1 MENQTTAAVAA
12 GDGKAEKAALNAEA
26 RQRRARERAEKRSS
40 PLARQKK
47 RELPWILYDVGNSAF
62 TLLVSAILPIYFNAL
77 VTGAGLSGTDATAIW
92 GYAASGVTLCVAVI
106 SPILGSFTDY
116 KGLKK
121 PFFFFCAVIGGIGC
135 AALGLRMS
143 WVEFLALFVITK
155 IAYSVSLVFYDAML
169 PDVADLKRVDIV
181 SSKGYAWGY
190 IGSCIP
196 FILSIVLVLTVDT
209 AISMPIAF
217 IINAVWWLAFT
228 LPLTKS
234 YKQTHF
240 VEREPHPVRQN
251 FKRLASVFTKNG
263 GVKNRKG
270 IILFLVA
277 FFLYIDGV
285 YTVIDMATS
294 FGTALGLETSGLL
307 IALLVTQIVA
317 FPSAIAFGKLAGKV
331 SNELL
336 ITISICAYTFVG
348 AFAIFMHSMWQ
359 FWVLAVMV
367 GLFQGGIQALSRSY
381 FTKIIPAEHSGT
393 LFGIMDIFGK
403 GAAFIGTLLVSVVTQ
418 ATDSVNLGAIPI
430 VCLFVAGLAM
440 FIVAAKYNKP
450 FIAQS
455 QQAENEAER
464 QQAEQAAAQGDGA
477 FGDVQ
482 YEGTSDGVHGEG
494 TSDGAEQAVSADIA
508 EGTDGE
514 NI

>member
-1 MENQTTAAVAA
+1 MENQSALQTAESATEAR
-12 GDGKAEKAALNAEA
+12 AEA
-26 RQRRARERAEKRSS
+26 KRRRADARARRKSD
-40 PLARQKK
+40 PLYRQKRK
-47 RELPWILYDVGNSAF
+47 ELPWILYDVGNSAF

-116 KGLKK
+116 KGMKK
-121 PFFFFCAVIGGIGC
+121 PFFFFSAVIGVIGC
-135 AALGLRMS
+135 AALGIPMS
-143 WVEFLALFVITK
+143 WVAFLALFIVTK

-169 PDVADLKRVDIV
+169 PDVTDLKRVDIV
-181 SSKGYAWGY
+181 SAKGYAWGY

-196 FILSIVLVLTVDT
+196 FLISIVLVLTVDT

-217 IINAVWWLAFT
+217 IINALWWLGFT
-228 LPLTKS
+228 LPLTKT

-240 VEREPHPVRQN
+240 IERSEHTVRKS
-251 FKRLASVFTKNG
+251 FKKLAGVFKKEG

-294 FGTALGLETSGLL
+294 FGTALGFDSTGLL
-307 IALLVTQIVA
+307 LALLVTQVVA
-317 FPSAIAFGKLAGKV
+317 FPSAIVFGKIAGKV

-336 ITISICAYTFVG
+336 ITISVCAYTFVG
-348 AFAIFMHSMWQ
+348 IFAIFMQSIWQ

-403 GAAFIGTLLVSVVTQ
+403 GAAFLGTLLVSIVTQ
-418 ATDSVNLGAIPI
+418 ATGSVNLGAIPI
-430 VCLFVAGLAM
+430 VCLFVAGLAV
-440 FIVAAKYNKP
+440 FIITARYNKP

-455 QQAENEAER
+455 QRLEDEMEALEAAKEN
-464 QQAEQAAAQGDGA
+464 
-477 FGDVQ
+477 
-482 YEGTSDGVHGEG
+482 
-494 TSDGAEQAVSADIA
+494 
-508 EGTDGE
+508 GTDRL
-514 NI
+514 

>member
-1 MENQTTAAVAA
+1 MENQSALQTAGSA
-12 GDGKAEKAALNAEA
+12 AEA
-26 RQRRARERAEKRSS
+26 RAEAKRRRADARARRKSD
-40 PLARQKK
+40 PLYRQKRK
-47 RELPWILYDVGNSAF
+47 ELPWILYDVGNSAF

-77 VTGAGLSGTDATAIW
+77 VTGAGLEGTDATAIW

-116 KGLKK
+116 KGMKK
-121 PFFFFCAVIGGIGC
+121 PFFFFSAVIGVIGC
-135 AALGLRMS
+135 AALGIPMS
-143 WVEFLALFVITK
+143 WVAFLALFIVTK

-169 PDVADLKRVDIV
+169 PDVTDLKRVDIV
-181 SSKGYAWGY
+181 SAKGYAWGY

-196 FILSIVLVLTVDT
+196 FLISIVLVLTVDT

-217 IINAVWWLAFT
+217 IINALWWLGFT
-228 LPLTKS
+228 LPLTKT

-240 VEREPHPVRQN
+240 IERSEHTVRKS
-251 FKRLASVFTKNG
+251 FKKLAGVFKKEG

-294 FGTALGLETSGLL
+294 FGTALGFDSTGLL
-307 IALLVTQIVA
+307 LALLVTQVVA
-317 FPSAIAFGKLAGKV
+317 FPSAIVFGKIAGKV

-336 ITISICAYTFVG
+336 ITISVCAYTFVG
-348 AFAIFMHSMWQ
+348 IFAIFMQSIWQ

-403 GAAFIGTLLVSVVTQ
+403 GAAFLGTLLVSIVTQ
-418 ATDSVNLGAIPI
+418 ATGSVNLGAIPI
-430 VCLFVAGLAM
+430 VCLFVAGLAV
-440 FIVAAKYNKP
+440 FIITARYNKP

-455 QQAENEAER
+455 QRLEDEMEALEAAKENGT
-464 QQAEQAAAQGDGA
+464 EQTVNG
-477 FGDVQ
+477 
-482 YEGTSDGVHGEG
+482 GEN
-494 TSDGAEQAVSADIA
+494 SADEA
-508 EGTDGE
+508 DEQGVGSEDGTAD
-514 NI
+514 NANN

>member
-1 MENQTTAAVAA
+1 MENQSALQTAGSA
-12 GDGKAEKAALNAEA
+12 AEA
-26 RQRRARERAEKRSS
+26 RAEAKRRRADARARRKSD
-40 PLARQKK
+40 PLYRQKRK
-47 RELPWILYDVGNSAF
+47 ELPWILYDVGNSAF

-77 VTGAGLSGTDATAIW
+77 VTGAGLEGTDATAIW

-116 KGLKK
+116 KGMKK
-121 PFFFFCAVIGGIGC
+121 PFFFFSAVIGVIGC
-135 AALGLRMS
+135 AALGIPMS
-143 WVEFLALFVITK
+143 WVAFLALFIVTK

-169 PDVADLKRVDIV
+169 PDVTDLKRVDIV
-181 SSKGYAWGY
+181 SAKGYAWGY

-196 FILSIVLVLTVDT
+196 FLISIVLVLTVDT

-217 IINAVWWLAFT
+217 IINALWWLGFT
-228 LPLTKS
+228 LPLTKT

-240 VEREPHPVRQN
+240 IERSEHTVRKS
-251 FKRLASVFTKNG
+251 FKKLAGVFKKEG

-294 FGTALGLETSGLL
+294 FGTALGFDSTGLL
-307 IALLVTQIVA
+307 LALLVTQVVA
-317 FPSAIAFGKLAGKV
+317 FPSAIVFGKIAGKV
-331 SNELL
+331 ANELL
-336 ITISICAYTFVG
+336 ITISVCAYTFVG
-348 AFAIFMHSMWQ
+348 IFAIFMQSIWQ

-403 GAAFIGTLLVSVVTQ
+403 GAAFLGTLLVSIVTQ
-418 ATDSVNLGAIPI
+418 ATGSVNLGAIPI
-430 VCLFVAGLAM
+430 VCLFVAGLAV
-440 FIVAAKYNKP
+440 FIITARYNKP

-455 QQAENEAER
+455 QRLEDEMEALEAAKEN
-464 QQAEQAAAQGDGA
+464 
-477 FGDVQ
+477 
-482 YEGTSDGVHGEG
+482 GT
-494 TSDGAEQAVSADIA
+494 EQAVNGSENSTDEAD
-508 EGTDGE
+508 EQGVGSEDGTAD
-514 NI
+514 NANN

>member
-1 MENQTTAAVAA
+1 MENQSALRQ
-12 GDGKAEKAALNAEA
+12 GAENSRAEAKRRRAEA
-26 RQRRARERAEKRSS
+26 RALRKSD
-40 PLARQKK
+40 PLYRQKRK
-47 RELPWILYDVGNSAF
+47 ELPWILYDVGNSAF

-77 VTGAGLSGTDATAIW
+77 VTGAGLSATDATAIW

-116 KGLKK
+116 KGMKK
-121 PFFFFCAVIGGIGC
+121 PFFFFSAIIGVIGC
-135 AALGLRMS
+135 AALGIPMT
-143 WVEFLALFVITK
+143 WVAFLALFIVTK

-169 PDVADLKRVDIV
+169 PDVTDLKRVDIV
-181 SSKGYAWGY
+181 SAKGYAWGY

-196 FILSIVLVLTVDT
+196 FLISILLVLTVDT

-217 IINAVWWLAFT
+217 IINALWWLGFT
-228 LPLTKS
+228 LPLTRT

-240 VEREPHPVRQN
+240 VARGEHTVKQS
-251 FKRLASVFTKNG
+251 FKQLAGVFRRDG

-270 IILFLVA
+270 IILFLIA

-294 FGTALGLETSGLL
+294 FGTALGFDSTGLL
-307 IALLVTQIVA
+307 LALLVTQVVA
-317 FPSAIAFGKLAGKV
+317 FPSAIAFGKIAGKI
-331 SNELL
+331 SNEML
-336 ITISICAYTFVG
+336 ITISVCAYTCVG
-348 AFAIFMHSMWQ
+348 IFAIFMQAIWQ

-403 GAAFIGTLLVSVVTQ
+403 GAAFLGTMLVSIVTQ

-430 VCLFVAGLAM
+430 VCLFVAGLAV
-440 FIVAAKYNKP
+440 FIVTAKYNKP
-450 FIAQS
+450 FIAES
-455 QQAENEAER
+455 RKLEDEAEAADLAR
-464 QQAEQAAAQGDGA
+464 EKAAAEQAATDCAENSADCACTQGHNDDADGN
-477 FGDVQ
+477 
-482 YEGTSDGVHGEG
+482 GEG
-494 TSDGAEQAVSADIA
+494 K
-508 EGTDGE
+508 
-514 NI
+514 

>member
-1 MENQTTAAVAA
+1 MENQSALQTAESA
-12 GDGKAEKAALNAEA
+12 AEA
-26 RQRRARERAEKRSS
+26 RAEAKRRRADARARRKSD
-40 PLARQKK
+40 PLYRQKRK
-47 RELPWILYDVGNSAF
+47 ELPWILYDVGNSAF

-92 GYAASGVTLCVAVI
+92 GYAASGVTPCVAVI

-116 KGLKK
+116 KGMKK
-121 PFFFFCAVIGGIGC
+121 PFFFFSAVIGVIGC
-135 AALGLRMS
+135 AALGIPMS
-143 WVEFLALFVITK
+143 WVAFLALFIVTK

-169 PDVADLKRVDIV
+169 PDVTDLKRVDIV
-181 SSKGYAWGY
+181 SAKGYAWGY

-196 FILSIVLVLTVDT
+196 FLISIVLVLTVDT

-217 IINAVWWLAFT
+217 IINALWWLGFT
-228 LPLTKS
+228 LPLTKT

-240 VEREPHPVRQN
+240 IERSEHTIRKS
-251 FKRLASVFTKNG
+251 FKKLAGVFKKEG

-294 FGTALGLETSGLL
+294 FGTALGFDSTGLL
-307 IALLVTQIVA
+307 LALLVTQVVA
-317 FPSAIAFGKLAGKV
+317 FPSAIVFGKIAGKV

-336 ITISICAYTFVG
+336 ITISVCAYTFVG
-348 AFAIFMHSMWQ
+348 IFAIFMQSIWQ

-403 GAAFIGTLLVSVVTQ
+403 GAAFLGTLLVSIVTQ
-418 ATDSVNLGAIPI
+418 ATGSVNLGAIPI
-430 VCLFVAGLAM
+430 VCLFVAGLIV
-440 FIVAAKYNKP
+440 FIITARYNKP

-455 QQAENEAER
+455 QRLEDEMEALETAKEN
-464 QQAEQAAAQGDGA
+464 
-477 FGDVQ
+477 
-482 YEGTSDGVHGEG
+482 GT
-494 TSDGAEQAVSADIA
+494 EQAVNGGENSADEA
-508 EGTDGE
+508 DEQGVGSEDGTAD
-514 NI
+514 NANN

>member
-1 MENQTTAAVAA
+1 MENQSALQTAGSA
-12 GDGKAEKAALNAEA
+12 AEA
-26 RQRRARERAEKRSS
+26 RAEAKRRRAEARARRKSD
-40 PLARQKK
+40 PLYRQKRK
-47 RELPWILYDVGNSAF
+47 ELPWILYDVGNSAF

-77 VTGAGLSGTDATAIW
+77 VTGAGLEGTDATAIW

-116 KGLKK
+116 KGMKK
-121 PFFFFCAVIGGIGC
+121 PFFFFSAVIGVIGC
-135 AALGLRMS
+135 AALGIPMS
-143 WVEFLALFVITK
+143 WVAFLALFIVTK

-169 PDVADLKRVDIV
+169 PDVTDLKRVDIV
-181 SSKGYAWGY
+181 SAKGYAWGY

-196 FILSIVLVLTVDT
+196 FLISIVLVLTVDT

-217 IINAVWWLAFT
+217 IINALWWLGFT
-228 LPLTKS
+228 LPLTKT

-240 VEREPHPVRQN
+240 IERSEHTVRKS
-251 FKRLASVFTKNG
+251 FKKLAGVFKKEG

-294 FGTALGLETSGLL
+294 FGTALGFDSTGLL
-307 IALLVTQIVA
+307 LALLVTQVVA
-317 FPSAIAFGKLAGKV
+317 FPSAIVFGKIAGKV

-336 ITISICAYTFVG
+336 ITISVCAYTFVG
-348 AFAIFMHSMWQ
+348 IFAIFMQSIWQ

-403 GAAFIGTLLVSVVTQ
+403 GAAFLGTLLVSIVTQ
-418 ATDSVNLGAIPI
+418 ATGSVNLGAIPI
-430 VCLFVAGLAM
+430 VCLFVAGLAV
-440 FIVAAKYNKP
+440 FIITARYNKP

-455 QQAENEAER
+455 QRLEDEMEALE
-464 QQAEQAAAQGDGA
+464 AAKKN
-477 FGDVQ
+477 
-482 YEGTSDGVHGEG
+482 
-494 TSDGAEQAVSADIA
+494 GAEQAVNGGENSADEA
-508 EGTDGE
+508 DEQGVGSEDGAAD
-514 NI
+514 NANN

>member
-1 MENQTTAAVAA
+1 MENQSALQTAESA
-12 GDGKAEKAALNAEA
+12 AEA
-26 RQRRARERAEKRSS
+26 RAEAKRRRADARARRKSD
-40 PLARQKK
+40 PLYRQKRK
-47 RELPWILYDVGNSAF
+47 ELPWILYDVGNSAF

-77 VTGAGLSGTDATAIW
+77 VTGAGLEGTDATAIW
-92 GYAASGVTLCVAVI
+92 GYAASGVTLCVAII

-116 KGLKK
+116 KGMKK
-121 PFFFFCAVIGGIGC
+121 PFFFFSAVIGVIGC
-135 AALGLRMS
+135 AALGIPMS
-143 WVEFLALFVITK
+143 WVAFLALFIVTK

-169 PDVADLKRVDIV
+169 PDVTDLKRVDIV
-181 SSKGYAWGY
+181 SAKGYAWGY

-196 FILSIVLVLTVDT
+196 FLISIVLVLTVDT

-217 IINAVWWLAFT
+217 IINALWWLGFT
-228 LPLTKS
+228 LPLTKT

-240 VEREPHPVRQN
+240 IERSEHTVRKS
-251 FKRLASVFTKNG
+251 FKKLAGVFKKEG

-294 FGTALGLETSGLL
+294 FGTALGFDSTGLL
-307 IALLVTQIVA
+307 LALLVTQVVA
-317 FPSAIAFGKLAGKV
+317 FPSAIVFGKIAGKV

-336 ITISICAYTFVG
+336 ITISVCAYTFVG
-348 AFAIFMHSMWQ
+348 IFAIFMQSIWQ

-403 GAAFIGTLLVSVVTQ
+403 GAAFLGTLLVSIVTQ
-418 ATDSVNLGAIPI
+418 ATGSVNLGAIPI
-430 VCLFVAGLAM
+430 VCLFVAGLAV
-440 FIVAAKYNKP
+440 FIITARYNKP

-455 QQAENEAER
+455 QRLEDEMEALEAAKENGT
-464 QQAEQAAAQGDGA
+464 EQT
-477 FGDVQ
+477 VN
-482 YEGTSDGVHGEG
+482 GE
-494 TSDGAEQAVSADIA
+494 DSADEA
-508 EGTDGE
+508 DEQGVGSEDGTADNG
-514 NI
+514 NN

>member
-1 MENQTTAAVAA
+1 MENQSALQTAESAA
-12 GDGKAEKAALNAEA
+12 EVRAEA
-26 RQRRARERAEKRSS
+26 KIRRADARARRKSD
-40 PLARQKK
+40 PLYRQKRK
-47 RELPWILYDVGNSAF
+47 ELPWILYDVGNSAF

-77 VTGAGLSGTDATAIW
+77 VTGAGLEGTDATAIW

-116 KGLKK
+116 KGMKK
-121 PFFFFCAVIGGIGC
+121 PFFFFSAVIGVIGC
-135 AALGLRMS
+135 AALGIPMS
-143 WVEFLALFVITK
+143 WVAFLALFIVTK

-169 PDVADLKRVDIV
+169 PDVTDLKRVDIV
-181 SSKGYAWGY
+181 SAKGYAWGY

-196 FILSIVLVLTVDT
+196 FLISIVLVLTVDT

-217 IINAVWWLAFT
+217 IINALWWLGFT
-228 LPLTKS
+228 LPLTKT

-240 VEREPHPVRQN
+240 IERSEHTVRKS
-251 FKRLASVFTKNG
+251 FKKLAGVFKKEG

-294 FGTALGLETSGLL
+294 FGTALGFDSTGLL
-307 IALLVTQIVA
+307 LALLVTQVVA
-317 FPSAIAFGKLAGKV
+317 FPSAIVFGKIAGKV

-336 ITISICAYTFVG
+336 ITISVCAYTFVG
-348 AFAIFMHSMWQ
+348 IFAIFMQSIWQ

-381 FTKIIPAEHSGT
+381 FTKIIPAKHSGT

-403 GAAFIGTLLVSVVTQ
+403 GAAFLGTLLVSIVTQ
-418 ATDSVNLGAIPI
+418 ATGSVNLGAIPI
-430 VCLFVAGLAM
+430 VCLFVAGLAV
-440 FIVAAKYNKP
+440 FIITARYNKP

-455 QQAENEAER
+455 QRLEDEMEALE
-464 QQAEQAAAQGDGA
+464 AAKKN
-477 FGDVQ
+477 
-482 YEGTSDGVHGEG
+482 
-494 TSDGAEQAVSADIA
+494 GAEQAVNGGENSADEA
-508 EGTDGE
+508 DEQGVGSEDGTADNG
-514 NI
+514 NN

>member
-1 MENQTTAAVAA
+1 MENQQALQEAEGAA
-12 GDGKAEKAALNAEA
+12 GARAEA
-26 RQRRARERAEKRSS
+26 KKRRAEWRARRRSD
-40 PLARQKK
+40 PLYRQKR

-77 VTGAGLSGTDATAIW
+77 VTGAGLEGTDATAIW

-116 KGLKK
+116 KGMKK
-121 PFFFFCAVIGGIGC
+121 PFFFFSAVIGVIGC
-135 AALGLRMS
+135 AALGIPMS
-143 WVEFLALFVITK
+143 WVAFLALFIVTK

-169 PDVADLKRVDIV
+169 PDVTDLKRVDIV
-181 SSKGYAWGY
+181 SAKGYAWGY

-196 FILSIVLVLTVDT
+196 FLISIVLVLTVDT

-217 IINAVWWLAFT
+217 IINALWWLGFT

-240 VEREPHPVRQN
+240 IERSEHTVRKS
-251 FKRLASVFTKNG
+251 FKKLAGVFKKES

-294 FGTALGLETSGLL
+294 FGTALGFDSTGLL
-307 IALLVTQIVA
+307 LALLVTQVVA
-317 FPSAIAFGKLAGKV
+317 FPSAIVFGKIAGKV

-336 ITISICAYTFVG
+336 ITISVCAYTFVG
-348 AFAIFMHSMWQ
+348 IFAIFMQSIWQ

-403 GAAFIGTLLVSVVTQ
+403 GAAFLGTLLVSIVTQ
-418 ATDSVNLGAIPI
+418 ATSSVNLGAIPI
-430 VCLFVAGLAM
+430 VCLFVAGLAV
-440 FIVAAKYNKP
+440 FIITARYNKP
-450 FIAQS
+450 FIEQS
-455 QQAENEAER
+455 QRLEDEAETLEAAKENGSDERAAGGAENYAGK
-464 QQAEQAAAQGDGA
+464 AGAQGGQGGSEDVA
-477 FGDVQ
+477 ADKGD
-482 YEGTSDGVHGEG
+482 
-494 TSDGAEQAVSADIA
+494 
-508 EGTDGE
+508 TD
-514 NI
+514 

>member
-1 MENQTTAAVAA
+1 MENQSALQTAESA
-12 GDGKAEKAALNAEA
+12 AEA
-26 RQRRARERAEKRSS
+26 RAEAKRRRADARARRKSD
-40 PLARQKK
+40 PLYRQKRK
-47 RELPWILYDVGNSAF
+47 ELPWILYDVGNSAF

-77 VTGAGLSGTDATAIW
+77 VTGAGLEGTDATAIW

-116 KGLKK
+116 KGMKK
-121 PFFFFCAVIGGIGC
+121 PFFFFSAVIGVIGC
-135 AALGLRMS
+135 AALGIPMS
-143 WVEFLALFVITK
+143 WVAFLALFIVTK

-169 PDVADLKRVDIV
+169 PDVTDLKRVDIV
-181 SSKGYAWGY
+181 SAKGYAWGY

-196 FILSIVLVLTVDT
+196 FLISIVLVLTVDT

-217 IINAVWWLAFT
+217 IINALWWLGFT
-228 LPLTKS
+228 LPLTKT

-240 VEREPHPVRQN
+240 IERSEHTVRKS
-251 FKRLASVFTKNG
+251 FKKLAGVFKKEG

-294 FGTALGLETSGLL
+294 FGTALGFDSTGLL
-307 IALLVTQIVA
+307 LALLVTQVVA
-317 FPSAIAFGKLAGKV
+317 FPSAIVFGKIAGKV

-336 ITISICAYTFVG
+336 ITISVCAYTFVG
-348 AFAIFMHSMWQ
+348 AFAIFMQSIWQ

-403 GAAFIGTLLVSVVTQ
+403 GAAFLGTLLVSIVTQ
-418 ATDSVNLGAIPI
+418 ATGSVNLGAIPI
-430 VCLFVAGLAM
+430 VCLFVAGLAV
-440 FIVAAKYNKP
+440 FIITARYNKP

-455 QQAENEAER
+455 QRLEDEMEALEAAKEN
-464 QQAEQAAAQGDGA
+464 D
-477 FGDVQ
+477 
-482 YEGTSDGVHGEG
+482 T
-494 TSDGAEQAVSADIA
+494 EQAVNGGENSADEA
-508 EGTDGE
+508 DDQGVGSEDGTADNG
-514 NI
+514 NN

>member
-1 MENQTTAAVAA
+1 MESQTTVAA
-12 GDGKAEKAALNAEA
+12 GAEGADKAAKAALKAEA
-26 RQRRARERAEKRSS
+26 KQKRAQARAERKNS
-40 PLARQKK
+40 PLYRQKR

-77 VTGAGLSGTDATAIW
+77 VTNAGLSGTDATAIW

-106 SPILGSFTDY
+106 SPILGSFTDF

-121 PFFFFCAVIGGIGC
+121 PFFFFSAMIGVIGC
-135 AALGLRMS
+135 AALGIPMT
-143 WVEFLALFVITK
+143 WVAFLALFIVTK
-155 IAYSVSLVFYDAML
+155 IAYSLSLVFYDAML
-169 PDVADLKRVDIV
+169 PDVADMKRVDMV

-196 FILSIVLVLTVDT
+196 FIISIVLVLTVDT

-217 IINAVWWLAFT
+217 IINATWWLAFT
-228 LPLTKS
+228 IPLTKS

-240 VEREPHPVRQN
+240 VERTAHPVRQN
-251 FKRLASVFTKNG
+251 FRTLASVFKKEG
-263 GVKNRKG
+263 GVANRKG
-270 IILFLVA
+270 ILLFLIS

-294 FGTALGLETSGLL
+294 FGTALGLESSGLL
-307 IALLVTQIVA
+307 IALLITQIVA
-317 FPSAIAFGKLAGKV
+317 FPSAIVFGKLAGKV
-331 SNELL
+331 KNELL

-348 AFAIFMHSMWQ
+348 AFAIFMQSMWQ

-381 FTKIIPAEHSGT
+381 FTKIIPAKHSGT

-403 GAAFIGTLLVSVVTQ
+403 GAAFLGTMLVSIVTQ
-418 ATDSVNLGAIPI
+418 LTDSVNLGAIPI
-430 VCLFVAGLAM
+430 VCLFVAGLVM
-440 FIVAAKYNKP
+440 FIVTARYNKP

-455 QQAENEAER
+455 QAEEAEAEAKDVVQENAGGAAENGEAM
-464 QQAEQAAAQGDGA
+464 
-477 FGDVQ
+477 
-482 YEGTSDGVHGEG
+482 TGEVAIN
-494 TSDGAEQAVSADIA
+494 DNADNA
-508 EGTDGE
+508 D
-514 NI
+514 

>member
-1 MENQTTAAVAA
+1 MENQTTAAVGAE
-12 GDGKAEKAALNAEA
+12 GAEKAAKAALKAEA
-26 RQRRARERAEKRSS
+26 RQKRAQARAERKNS
-40 PLARQKK
+40 PLYRQKRK
-47 RELPWILYDVGNSAF
+47 ELPWILYDVGNSAF

-77 VTGAGLSGTDATAIW
+77 VTGAGLDATDATAIW

-116 KGLKK
+116 KGMKK
-121 PFFFFCAVIGGIGC
+121 PFFFFSAMIGVLGC
-135 AALGLRMS
+135 AALGIPMT
-143 WVEFLALFVITK
+143 WVAFLALFIVTK

-169 PDVADLKRVDIV
+169 PDVTDLKRVDMV

-196 FILSIVLVLTVDT
+196 FLISIVLVLTVDT

-217 IINAVWWLAFT
+217 ILNAAWWLAFT
-228 LPLTKS
+228 IPLTKS
-234 YKQTHF
+234 YRQVHF
-240 VEREPHPVRQN
+240 VERGTHTVRQS
-251 FKRLASVFTKNG
+251 FKQLAGVFKKEG

-270 IILFLVA
+270 IILFLIA

-294 FGTALGLETSGLL
+294 FGTALGFDSSGLL
-307 IALLVTQIVA
+307 IALLVTQVVA
-317 FPSAIAFGKLAGKV
+317 FPSAIVFGKIAGKV

-336 ITISICAYTFVG
+336 ITISVCAYTFVG
-348 AFAIFMHSMWQ
+348 IFAIFMQAIWQ

-403 GAAFIGTLLVSVVTQ
+403 GAAFIGTMLVSIVTQ
-418 ATDSVNLGAIPI
+418 LTDSVNMGAIPI

-455 QQAENEAER
+455 QRLENETEALEAA
-464 QQAEQAAAQGDGA
+464 QQNADEAAAA
-477 FGDVQ
+477 
-482 YEGTSDGVHGEG
+482 
-494 TSDGAEQAVSADIA
+494 DGAEN
-508 EGTDGE
+508 GTSPE
-514 NI
+514 ETN

>member
-1 MENQTTAAVAA
+1 MENQSALQTAESA
-12 GDGKAEKAALNAEA
+12 AEA
-26 RQRRARERAEKRSS
+26 RAEAKRRRADARARRKSD
-40 PLARQKK
+40 PLYRQKRK
-47 RELPWILYDVGNSAF
+47 ELPWILYDVGNSAF

-77 VTGAGLSGTDATAIW
+77 VTGAGLEGTDATAIW

-116 KGLKK
+116 KGMKK
-121 PFFFFCAVIGGIGC
+121 PFFFFSAVIGVIGC
-135 AALGLRMS
+135 AALGIPMS
-143 WVEFLALFVITK
+143 WVAFLALFIVTK

-169 PDVADLKRVDIV
+169 PDVTDLKRVDIV
-181 SSKGYAWGY
+181 SAKGYAWGY

-196 FILSIVLVLTVDT
+196 FLISIVLVLTVDT

-217 IINAVWWLAFT
+217 IINALWWLGFT
-228 LPLTKS
+228 LPLTKT

-240 VEREPHPVRQN
+240 IERSEHTVRKS
-251 FKRLASVFTKNG
+251 FKKLAGVFKKEG

-294 FGTALGLETSGLL
+294 FGTALGFDSTGLL
-307 IALLVTQIVA
+307 LALLVTQVVA
-317 FPSAIAFGKLAGKV
+317 FPSAIVFGKIAGKV

-336 ITISICAYTFVG
+336 ITISVCAYTFVG
-348 AFAIFMHSMWQ
+348 IFAIFMQSIWQ

-403 GAAFIGTLLVSVVTQ
+403 GAAFLGTLLVSIVTQ
-418 ATDSVNLGAIPI
+418 ATGSVNLGAIPI
-430 VCLFVAGLAM
+430 VCLFVAGLAV
-440 FIVAAKYNKP
+440 FIITARYNKP

-455 QQAENEAER
+455 QRLEDEMEALEAAKENGT
-464 QQAEQAAAQGDGA
+464 EQT
-477 FGDVQ
+477 VN
-482 YEGTSDGVHGEG
+482 GE
-494 TSDGAEQAVSADIA
+494 DSADEA
-508 EGTDGE
+508 DEQGVGSEDGTADNG
-514 NI
+514 NN

>member
-1 MENQTTAAVAA
+1 MESNLTTAGAIPA
-12 GDGKAEKAALNAEA
+12 KAEKAARRAEA
-26 RQRRARERAEKRSS
+26 RASRKNS
-40 PLARQKK
+40 PLYAQKR

-77 VTGAGLSGTDATAIW
+77 VTNAGLSASDATAIW

-106 SPILGSFTDY
+106 SPILGSFTDF

-121 PFFFFCAVIGGIGC
+121 PFFFFSAMIGVLGC
-135 AALGLRMS
+135 AALGIPME
-143 WVEFLALFVITK
+143 WVAFLALFIVTK

-169 PDVADLKRVDIV
+169 PDVADMKRVDIV

-196 FILSIVLVLTVDT
+196 FIISIVLVLTVDT

-217 IINAVWWLAFT
+217 AINAIWWLGFT
-228 LPLTKS
+228 IPLTKS
-234 YKQTHF
+234 YRQTHF
-240 VEREPHPVRQN
+240 VERTAHPVKQN
-251 FKRLASVFTKNG
+251 FKQLASVFKKEG

-270 IILFLVA
+270 IALFLIS

-294 FGTALGLETSGLL
+294 FGTALGLESSGLL
-307 IALLVTQIVA
+307 IALLVTQVVA
-317 FPSAIAFGKLAGKV
+317 FPSAIVFGKLAGKV

-348 AFAIFMHSMWQ
+348 AFAIFMQSMWQ

-393 LFGIMDIFGK
+393 LFGILDIFGK
-403 GAAFIGTLLVSVVTQ
+403 GAAFLGTMLVSVVTQ
-418 ATDSVNLGAIPI
+418 LTDSVNLGAIPI
-430 VCLFVAGLAM
+430 MCLFVAGLVM
-440 FIVAAKYNKP
+440 FIITARYNKP
-450 FIAQS
+450 FIAKAQTL
-455 QQAENEAER
+455 ENEAEASEAA
-464 QQAEQAAAQGDGA
+464 QEIAGEAAAGAVAETAGEVAAEVAAAVDDGIAADGA
-477 FGDVQ
+477 N
-482 YEGTSDGVHGEG
+482 S
-494 TSDGAEQAVSADIA
+494 
-508 EGTDGE
+508 
-514 NI
+514 NK